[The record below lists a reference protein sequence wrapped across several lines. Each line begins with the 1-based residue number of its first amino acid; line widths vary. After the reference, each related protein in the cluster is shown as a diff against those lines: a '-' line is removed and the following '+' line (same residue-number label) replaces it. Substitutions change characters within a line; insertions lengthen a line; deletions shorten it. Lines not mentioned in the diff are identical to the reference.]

1 MKKLLLTATLLGL
14 GISVAQA
21 QDVYLGVGA
30 PGLVTVGYSSP
41 ISSSLSWRVQASGGL
56 NVSLDGVRDG
66 VTSTGSLKAS
76 NFGAYGDW
84 FPFESSGFRL
94 VGGLSVNDIQADL
107 TAAGSGTA
115 TINNKSVNMA
125 AQYYNV
131 NVKFAS
137 TTPYLGIGYGH
148 QTAAK
153 GLGFYADIGV
163 FFGDF
168 TVSSS
173 TSLVK
178 NGLVSQS
185 DVDAQDKKMRDG
197 IGSIGYLPSAS
208 IGMLYR
214 Y

>member
-1 MKKLLLTATLLGL
+1 MNKLLLTAAFLGL

-21 QDVYLGVGA
+21 QYVYLGVGA

-66 VTSTGSLKAS
+66 VKSTGSLKAS

-94 VGGLSVNDIQADL
+94 VGGLSVNNIQADL

-115 TINNKSVNMA
+115 TINNTRVNMDK
-125 AQYYNV
+125 QYYNV
-131 NVKFAS
+131 NVKFAG

-148 QTAAK
+148 QSAVK

-163 FFGDF
+163 MAGDF

-178 NGLVSQS
+178 TGLVTQS

-197 IGSIGYLPSAS
+197 IGSIGYLPTAS
-208 IGMLYR
+208 IGIFYR